1 MRVTRAGGRL
11 LASGLVCAGL
21 AACRQPPPA
30 VPARVTPM
38 PGVPLAPDDALRAPD
53 GPVAQAVPT
62 WTVPVADGAA
72 GEAPGAPPPAVPGN
86 VAAPGAA
93 EGIPAPTPRA
103 PVVVPP
109 DGPPATDPEI
119 VALMADVRA
128 LRLLGDVE
136 RLVGF
141 GTRHA
146 LSAADDPRRGV
157 GAARAWIQADLERS
171 AGAGGAQVQVELEPF
186 TLDFANRRTT
196 QHNVVATLPGIGTP
210 KRLVYLTAHYDSR
223 ADDVADGAA
232 DAPGADDDASGVA
245 VLLELVRVMSRRQW
259 DATLRFVAFAAEEPG
274 LKGSRFHAPAA
285 AALGLPI
292 VAVLNNDIVG
302 GTAGAAGQ
310 ADAARVRVFSADPD
324 DGPSRR
330 LARHAALVA
339 ARYGLLEVVV
349 VPRADREGRG
359 GDHQPFSDAGFAA
372 IRLIA
377 AEEDMGRQHNARD
390 TVDRIDADYL
400 GAVARLNLAL
410 AANLAL
416 APPAPAGPPR
426 IAVAADR
433 PGAVRLAWDAVPDAR
448 VAGYW
453 VAVREAGAPL
463 YGRTIW
469 SPAADGLV
477 VDAVGAGA
485 RFAVA
490 AADDH
495 GHIGLFGPEAV
506 HP

>member
-1 MRVTRAGGRL
+1 MRVTRPAGRF
-11 LASGLVCAGL
+11 LAMAALAGCAGL
-21 AACRQPPPA
+21 AACRQAPPG

-38 PGVPLAPDDALRAPD
+38 PAVPLEPDDAARLPD
-53 GPVAQAVPT
+53 APVALAVPT
-62 WTVPVADGAA
+62 WTVPVAGGLPGDGAPA
-72 GEAPGAPPPAVPGN
+72 VAPGLGPAGGP
-86 VAAPGAA
+86 A
-93 EGIPAPTPRA
+93 EGIPAPTPRP
-103 PVVVPP
+103 PVAVPP
-109 DGPPATDPEI
+109 EGPPVADPEI
-119 VALMADVRA
+119 VTLLGDVRA
-128 LRLLGDVE
+128 LRLYGDVE
-136 RLVGF
+136 RLAGF
-141 GTRHA
+141 GTRHV
-146 LSAADDPRRGV
+146 LSAVDDPRRGV
-157 GAARAWIQADLERS
+157 GAARAWIQAELETS
-171 AGAGGAQVQVELEPF
+171 AGASGHQVQVEREPF
-186 TLDFANRRTT
+186 TLDFANRRTE
-196 QHNVVATLPGIGTP
+196 QHNLVATLPGIGQP
-210 KRLVYLTAHYDSR
+210 KRLIYLTAHYDSR
-223 ADDVADGAA
+223 SENVADGAA

-302 GTAGAAGQ
+302 GTTGAPGQ
-310 ADAARVRVFSADPD
+310 ADAGRVRVFSADPD

-330 LARHAALVA
+330 LARHAALIA

-349 VPRADREGRG
+349 VPRVDREGRG
-359 GDHQPFSDAGFAA
+359 GDHQPFSEAGFAA
-372 IRLIA
+372 VRLIA
-377 AEEDMGRQHNARD
+377 AAEDTARQHNARD

-416 APPAPAGPPR
+416 APPAPAAAPR

-453 VAVREAGAPL
+453 VAVRDAGAPI
-463 YGRTIW
+463 YGRAVW
-469 SPAADGLV
+469 AAGTDLV
-477 VDAVGAGA
+477 IEAAAAGS

-490 AADDH
+490 TADDR
-495 GHIGLFGPEAV
+495 GHTSLFGPEAA